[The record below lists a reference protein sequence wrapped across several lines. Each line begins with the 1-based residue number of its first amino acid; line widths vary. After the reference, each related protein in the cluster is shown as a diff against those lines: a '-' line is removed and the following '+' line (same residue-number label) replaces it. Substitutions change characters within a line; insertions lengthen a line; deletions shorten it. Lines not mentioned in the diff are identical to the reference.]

1 MQCFYNTIIGNVT
14 DTVTETVT
22 VERYE
27 VHIMRTSGVLLP
39 VASLPSKYGIGAF
52 SKEAYEFVD
61 TLEKAG
67 QSYWQILPLGPTG
80 YGDSPY
86 QSFSTFA
93 GNPYFIDLEKLIK
106 KGWIT
111 KDECKAYD
119 FGDNAGYV
127 DYEKIYNC
135 RYEILRKAYERSR
148 IADDADF
155 QKFCKANKEWLDD
168 YALYTEIKAANG
180 GKSWSEWEDEYR
192 LRDELALEKFAKE
205 NQEGLLFQ
213 KFMQYEFATQW
224 GALKAYAN
232 EKGIEIIGDI
242 PIYVAFDSADSWS
255 HPELFQ
261 FDENG
266 LPTGVAGCPP
276 DAFSA
281 TGQLWGNPLYKWEY
295 HKETGYAWWMKR
307 IRHCVELYD
316 VIRIDHFR
324 GFDEYFSIP
333 YGAETAVDGHWEKGP
348 GMDLFWKVREA
359 LGEKPVIA
367 EDLGYVTD
375 SVRDL
380 VRDSGFPGMK
390 VLEFAF
396 DSRDSGCANDYLPH
410 NYPVN
415 SVAYTGTHD
424 NETLAGWWG
433 SISKNE
439 QKLTR
444 EYLCDTYTPEAELNK
459 PLISL
464 IMRSAAKW
472 CVIPMQ
478 DYLGLDN
485 KCRMNTPSTV
495 GTNWKWRIRK
505 NQLSVKLQKE
515 IHAVTLRYGRMNW
528 TEDVEEAAEA
538 EK

>member
-1 MQCFYNTIIGNVT
+1 
-14 DTVTETVT
+14 
-22 VERYE
+22 
-27 VHIMRTSGVLLP
+27 MRASGILLP
-39 VASLPSKYGIGAF
+39 VASLPSRYGIGCF

-61 TLEKAG
+61 RLEEAG

-93 GNPYFIDLEKLIK
+93 GNPYFIDLETLVKEGLL
-106 KGWIT
+106 T
-111 KDECKAYD
+111 EEECDACD
-119 FGDNAGYV
+119 FGDNAEYI
-127 DYEKIYNC
+127 DYEKIYLS
-135 RYEILRKAYERSR
+135 RFKVLRKAFERFA
-148 IADDADF
+148 ADDVYDAF
-155 QKFCKANKEWLDD
+155 VSENGYWLED
-168 YALYTEIKAANG
+168 YALYMAIKDALG
-180 GKSWSEWEDEYR
+180 GISWSEWPAELKDREEAALNQKR
-192 LRDELALEKFAKE
+192 EELAGEIAFYKF
-205 NQEGLLFQ
+205 QQ
-213 KFMQYEFATQW
+213 FMFLKQW
-224 GALKAYAN
+224 KALKAYAN
-232 EKGIEIIGDI
+232 EKGIRIIGDI
-242 PIYVAFDSADSWS
+242 PIYVAFDSADTWAN
-255 HPELFQ
+255 PVLFQ
-261 FDENG
+261 FDEDNQ
-266 LPTGVAGCPP
+266 PKAVAGCPP

-281 TGQLWGNPLYKWEY
+281 TGQLWGNPLYKWDY
-295 HKETGYAWWMKR
+295 HKSTGYAWWLLRLAHVFK
-307 IRHCVELYD
+307 LYD
-316 VIRIDHFR
+316 TVRIDHFR
-324 GFDEYFSIP
+324 GFDEYYSIP
-333 YGAETAVDGHWEKGP
+333 FGDQTAERGHWEKGP
-348 GMDLFWKVREA
+348 GMDLFWKVRET

-375 SVRDL
+375 SVREL

-433 SISKNE
+433 SISKDE

-459 PLISL
+459 SLISL

-515 IHAVTLRYGRMNW
+515 IYTVTLRYGRMNW
-528 TEDVEEAAEA
+528 MEEVEEAADRE
-538 EK
+538 E